1 MSDQVKNFAYSTTT
15 ASVTDSATSFSVQSG
30 HGSRFPATSGGAYN
44 LVVWNPLYDNASVAY
59 QNGAAEIVRVTTRA
73 NDTFSVITRA
83 QEDTTAIAWGANWR
97 VEMNVTAKNFTDLD
111 LPTQTA
117 NSAKFLTTDG
127 STASWNYP
135 KSKQFVYTGSI
146 GSNATVYTIP
156 SLGTNNS
163 TEASVLTNFAN
174 NVAIRN
180 LCLRVIGNAG
190 ASVTATI
197 RKNTADT
204 LVACTA
210 SGGGTASDTDDIAT
224 YEGVDGDADT
234 FAIKLVS
241 TASGFTVTATITFD
255 LYYL

>member
-1 MSDQVKNFAYSTTT
+1 MANLNNGAYSTL
-15 ASVTDSATSFSVQSG
+15 ASGIASDATSLSVASG
-30 HGSRFPATSGGAYN
+30 EGARFPSSNFYISVYDSRFPNWA
-44 LVVWNPLYDNASVAY
+44 VAY
-59 QNGAAEIVRVTTRA
+59 RAGAGEIMLCSSRTTDA
-73 NDTFSVITRA
+73 LTVTRA
-83 QEDTTAIAWGANWR
+83 QGGTSAVAFNEERVTYR
-97 VEMNVTAKNFTDLD
+97 VENNLVAENLTALE

-127 STASWNYP
+127 SSASWDYP
-135 KSKQFVYTGSI
+135 KCKQFVYTGSI

-163 TEASVLTNFAN
+163 TEASVITNFGN
-174 NVAIRN
+174 NVAIKN

-204 LVACTA
+204 TVTCST
-210 SGGGTASDTDDIAT
+210 SGGGTGIDITNIAT
-224 YEGVDGDADT
+224 YEGVDGDGDT

-255 LYYL
+255 MYYL